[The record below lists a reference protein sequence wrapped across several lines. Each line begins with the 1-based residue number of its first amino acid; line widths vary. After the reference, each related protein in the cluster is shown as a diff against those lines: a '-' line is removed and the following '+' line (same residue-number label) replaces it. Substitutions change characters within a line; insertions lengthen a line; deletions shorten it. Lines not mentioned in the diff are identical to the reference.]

1 MKKFALAVLV
11 GVAFLAYFFV
21 GQKDDTKTLAI
32 SGPFEFSSQDLSKDG
47 FLFTRLQVVEPLI
60 GINQKSEVVPV
71 LAESWVQSEDRLT
84 WSFNIRNNITFHDG
98 TALTVDAV
106 VFSLKRA
113 LYKPGV
119 LKRAP
124 IESIAANGNQVV
136 ITLTKPF
143 VPMLSVLAH
152 FSTSIA
158 APSSYD
164 ESGEVVHLYGTGPY
178 QVGELVPPHK
188 ALVKIFDGYW
198 GNKPNIQQVSYLAGH
213 RSESRALLAQ
223 SGQADLVY
231 TLDPLSL
238 ESLNA
243 SDNLNMH
250 VISMPRTVLI
260 KLNNEHP
267 FLNHADIRKAVS
279 LVIDRKGIADHVL
292 RLPGSEAYQ
301 LFSPALGVW
310 HLGDYGVTA
319 RNVELAKQ
327 LLTSQGWT
335 LNAEQKLEKD
345 GKVFEINLTT
355 YADRPELPLIAT
367 AIQAQLA
374 EVGITLDITID
385 SSSAI
390 PSKHHDGTLE
400 MALIARNYGILAD
413 PLTLLLNDFA
423 THKGSDW
430 GPTNWSSKEFT
441 NLLGELSQQSDVVE
455 YRKMIPEASKLLADQ
470 MPLIPISYYQQII
483 AVNKRVENFTFD
495 PFELNYRVA
504 EMELND

>member
-1 MKKFALAVLV
+1 MKKLTLVVLV
-11 GVAFLAYFFV
+11 GLAILAYLFL
-21 GQKDDTKTLAI
+21 GQKDEIKTLSI

-47 FLFTRLQVVEPLI
+47 FLFTRLQVVEPLV
-60 GINQKSEVVPV
+60 GINQKSELFPV
-71 LAESWVQSEDRLT
+71 LAESWQQSEDRLS
-84 WSFNIRNNITFHDG
+84 WSFNIRGNVTFHDG
-98 TALTVDAV
+98 TPLTAETVAL
-106 VFSLKRA
+106 SLRRA
-113 LYKPGV
+113 LDKPGV

-124 IESIAANGNQVV
+124 IESIMASGNQVV
-136 ITLTKPF
+136 IKLTKPF

-164 ESGEVVHLYGTGPY
+164 ESGEVVNLQGTGPY
-178 QVGELVPPHK
+178 QVSELVPPHK
-188 ALVKIFDGYW
+188 ALVKTFDGYW
-198 GNKPNIQQVSYLAGH
+198 GEKPSIQQVSYLAGH

-243 SDNLNMH
+243 SENLNTH
-250 VISMPRTVLI
+250 VISMPRTVMI

-267 FLNHADIRKAVS
+267 LLNHADIRQALS
-279 LVIDRKGIADHVL
+279 LVVDRKGIADHVL

-310 HLGDYGVTA
+310 HLGDYGAKA
-319 RNVELAKQ
+319 RDVEKAKQ
-327 LLTSQGWT
+327 LLASHGWA
-335 LNAEQKLEKD
+335 LNNENKLEKE
-345 GKVFEINLTT
+345 GQVFEINLTT

-374 EVGITLDITID
+374 EVGITVDITID
-385 SSSAI
+385 NSSAI
-390 PSKHHDGTLE
+390 PSRHHDGTLE

-430 GPTNWSSKEFT
+430 GPTNWSSSEFT
-441 NLLGELSQQSDVVE
+441 NILNKLAVQNDVTE
-455 YRKMIPEASKLLADQ
+455 YRKMIPDASKLLADE
-470 MPLIPISYYQQII
+470 MPLIPITYYQQII
-483 AVNKRVENFTFD
+483 AVNKRVENFSFD

-504 EMELND
+504 EMKLND